1 MKLNLYNDNELIL
14 SLNGKL
20 DGNKAIFD
28 NIIYDLDNKVF
39 INEDETYKYIIDF
52 NKNEAIVELKEY
64 QKNLSLKVDDV
75 VSKTFKDKHIINYR
89 IESEEGILKTIE
101 IIF

>member
-1 MKLNLYNDNELIL
+1 MKLNLYNDNELVL

-20 DGNKAIFD
+20 NGNKAIFD
-28 NIIYDLDNKVF
+28 NIVYDLDNKVF

-64 QKNLSLKVDDV
+64 QKNLSLKVDNV

>member
-75 VSKTFKDKHIINYR
+75 VSKTFKDKHIIKYR

-101 IIF
+101 VIF

>member
-64 QKNLSLKVDDV
+64 QKNLSLKVDAV

-101 IIF
+101 INF

>member
-64 QKNLSLKVDDV
+64 QKNVSLKVDDV
-75 VSKTFKDKHIINYR
+75 VSNTFKDKHIINYR